1 MVVRGAK
8 AEGEASLL
16 FLEFW
21 GGWHD
26 AARHCDLDR
35 DGQQGPPPPVPA
47 QLQPSPEHWAG
58 ILAVGPHE
66 IADEQAGVFV
76 KPTENFRCVFVRPCF
91 HHVLTL
97 Y

>member
-1 MVVRGAK
+1 MRGAK

-16 FLEFW
+16 LLLEFW

-26 AARHCDLDR
+26 AARHGRLDR

-47 QLQPSPEHWAG
+47 QLQPSPEHGAG

-66 IADEQAGVFV
+66 VADEQARVPFS
-76 KPTENFRCVFVRPCF
+76 PFPI
-91 HHVLTL
+91 L
-97 Y
+97 